1 MLFYIVSLLTSIEYI
16 SMFREIC
23 VGSGSFS
30 SLVSQHIPPDQG
42 SSACC
47 KSIVLW
53 VQLSHRADKTM
64 QCKACQV
71 KWTQI
76 A

>member
-30 SLVSQHIPPDQG
+30 SLVSEHIPPDWA
-42 SSACC
+42 SSALLQKYNLVCFYEFNC
-47 KSIVLW
+47 LTELIRL
-53 VQLSHRADKTM
+53 RN
-64 QCKACQV
+64 V
-71 KWTQI
+71 KHVNGSK
-76 A
+76 